1 VRGLRARLAVTI
13 VALVALTAGVLGIGA
28 YAFVDASLHERL
40 RDDALDQANFNLSVL
55 VPSRFPSGVQKD
67 ALEPSGLID
76 AIRLRGDVETIVDVG
91 DRNPYVS
98 EARLLGLLDR
108 LSPELKAIVAQ
119 GRLGYQWTTVAGP
132 ETGSQPVLVVGG
144 RLPSMG
150 PDFYLVFDATPIEQ
164 ALGQLRL
171 ALLGGAFLLIVL
183 AGLAAGAVAR
193 GILRPVEAASRA
205 AERIGAGD
213 LSARVPGGGRDEFG
227 RWAGAFNEMAATLES
242 TVHDLETA
250 EARNRRFVSDVSHE
264 LRTPLT
270 AIVAEASILR
280 AHLDALP
287 PDAGRASELLIADV
301 GRLRLLVE
309 ELMELSRFDAAAER
323 LVVQRVDLASLVPA
337 IVASRL
343 PGAQVQLGAGPLVVE
358 TDPRRLD
365 RILGNLLDNAA
376 EHAPGSAVDVSV
388 GPTGDD
394 DNALAVDIADRGPGV
409 PAAALPHLFERF
421 FKADPARTAGS
432 SGLGLAIAAEHAAL
446 LGGTLRA
453 RPRPGGGLV
462 FELRLPRATVTEPLP
477 VRDEMAKRGAEGG
490 DHPDPTPRH
499 QS

>member
-1 VRGLRARLAVTI
+1 MRGLRGRLAVTL
-13 VALVALTAGVLGIGA
+13 VALVALTAGVLGISA
-28 YAFVDASLHERL
+28 YAFVDTSLHERL

-55 VPSRFPSGVQKD
+55 VPIRFPSGVRKD
-67 ALEPSGLID
+67 ALVPSGLID

-91 DRNPYVS
+91 DGDPFVS
-98 EARLLGLLDR
+98 DGRLRGVLDR
-108 LSPELKAIVAQ
+108 LSPDLRAIVAD
-119 GRLGYQWTTVAGP
+119 GRLGYQWTTVASR
-132 ETGSQPVLVVGG
+132 ESGSQPVLVVGG
-144 RLPSMG
+144 RLPPTG
-150 PDFYLVFDATPIEQ
+150 PDFYFVFDAAPIDR

-171 ALLGGAFLLIVL
+171 ALLSGALVLILL

-227 RWAGAFNEMAATLES
+227 RWARAFNEMAATLEA
-242 TVHDLETA
+242 TVRDLETA
-250 EARNRRFVSDVSHE
+250 EARNRRFVSDVNHE

-270 AIVAEASILR
+270 AIVAEASILHG
-280 AHLDALP
+280 HLGAMP
-287 PDAGRASELLIADV
+287 PDAARAGELLIADV

-323 LVVQRVDLASLVPA
+323 VALQTIDLATLVPA

-343 PGAQVQLGAGPLVVE
+343 PGTQVQLAAGPLLIE
-358 TDPRRLD
+358 SDPRRLD
-365 RILGNLLDNAA
+365 RILGNLLDNAR
-376 EHAPGSAVDVSV
+376 EHAPGSPVDVSV
-388 GPTGDD
+388 GLSDD
-394 DNALAVDIADRGPGV
+394 AGALAVQIADRGPGV

-421 FKADPARTAGS
+421 YKADPARTAGS

-446 LGGTLRA
+446 LGATLMA

-462 FELRLPRATVTEPLP
+462 VELRLPVAAVTQPLP
-477 VRDEMAKRGAEGG
+477 DRDEIANPGDEGG
-490 DHPDPTPRH
+490 DRTEPTPRPKP
-499 QS
+499 